1 MFVGQP
7 LPNGHPGISRPFV
20 VAVILLLLFLSMQ
33 TDWSPPR
40 GGANKPRTDNRNLQA
55 VPADNATR
63 EATKE
68 KVSIQRLYFA
78 VQEQS
83 WLSRTHASHIHNAP
97 PVGNVAERACAM
109 PATAIGQWP
118 LLGAICAGMIVHA
131 SVCTLVLARS
141 HHLVSLSGPRC
152 PCGRALQSLTYC
164 DAGMQIIFELTVSNE
179 RLEARRP

>member
-55 VPADNATR
+55 IPADNATR

-68 KVSIQRLYFA
+68 KVSIWRLSSA
-78 VQEQS
+78 L
-83 WLSRTHASHIHNAP
+83 LSTASHRSTHETCT
-97 PVGNVAERACAM
+97 VANS
-109 PATAIGQWP
+109 WS
-118 LLGAICAGMIVHA
+118 
-131 SVCTLVLARS
+131 SVCSTTVPGCHSPL
-141 HHLVSLSGPRC
+141 H
-152 PCGRALQSLTYC
+152 RAHTMYVHET
-164 DAGMQIIFELTVSNE
+164 A
-179 RLEARRP
+179 P